1 MLKLKNIKITDAY
14 IEADYIPECSSECG
28 HIKMNRV
35 TSHINFFCHSI
46 HIKMNRVTKEIDVR
60 SVIGFSDTYTRM
72 AINGLER
79 ILYDIKKDPSYTP
92 NERLVMWY

>member
-35 TSHINFFCHSI
+35 T
-46 HIKMNRVTKEIDVR
+46 KEIDVR
-60 SVIGFSDTYTRM
+60 SVIGFSDTYTGM

>member
-35 TSHINFFCHSI
+35 T
-46 HIKMNRVTKEIDVR
+46 KEIDVR
-60 SVIGFSDTYTRM
+60 SVIGFSGTYTRI

>member
-35 TSHINFFCHSI
+35 T
-46 HIKMNRVTKEIDVR
+46 KEIDVR
-60 SVIGFSDTYTRM
+60 SVIGFSGTLYSYGNKRFRKNIIRHKKKIRHIHRM
-72 AINGLER
+72 
-79 ILYDIKKDPSYTP
+79 S
-92 NERLVMWY
+92 V

>member
-35 TSHINFFCHSI
+35 T
-46 HIKMNRVTKEIDVR
+46 KGIDVR
-60 SVIGFSDTYTRM
+60 SVIGFSGTYTRM

>member
-35 TSHINFFCHSI
+35 T
-46 HIKMNRVTKEIDVR
+46 KEIDVR
-60 SVIGFSDTYTRM
+60 SVIGFSDKYTRI

>member
-28 HIKMNRV
+28 
-35 TSHINFFCHSI
+35 

-92 NERLVMWY
+92 NERLVMWYYLIL

>member
-14 IEADYIPECSSECG
+14 IEADYIPECSSERG
-28 HIKMNRV
+28 
-35 TSHINFFCHSI
+35 

>member
-1 MLKLKNIKITDAY
+1 MLRLKNIKITDAY

-35 TSHINFFCHSI
+35 T
-46 HIKMNRVTKEIDVR
+46 KEIDVR
-60 SVIGFSDTYTRM
+60 SVIGFSGTYIRI
-72 AINGLER
+72 AINGLEK
-79 ILYDIKKDPSYTP
+79 ILSDIKKDPSYTP

>member
-28 HIKMNRV
+28 
-35 TSHINFFCHSI
+35 

-79 ILYDIKKDPSYTP
+79 ILYHIKKDPSYTP

>member
-35 TSHINFFCHSI
+35 T
-46 HIKMNRVTKEIDVR
+46 KEIDVR
-60 SVIGFSDTYTRM
+60 SVIGFSGTYTRM